1 MERNEQVYTYAL
13 SRILMYEPRI
23 ARSIIETFSDA
34 ETIFTLDQR
43 KLESVM
49 GPYNRFTL
57 PILNADLAKY
67 DKELE
72 ALEKRGY
79 RYMIHSHSHFPT
91 LLSQCEDA
99 PIGLFIRSADS
110 LENIFGNESISVV
123 GTRRITSYGQDWCR
137 KIVSSFGGSK
147 QKPTIVSGLAFGV
160 DITAHLSALESGL
173 PTIAVL
179 GTGIGN
185 IYPVQHE
192 RHAERIMQTKGSAII
207 SEYPTGCDVTPV
219 NFLSR
224 NRIIAGLSRATI
236 IIESKLTGGA
246 MSTARAAASY
256 NRDVFALPGRNDD
269 CYSKGCN
276 FLIQSHIA
284 EAIVGCDEL
293 FKSINYSV
301 RNISVGETQFRIREF
316 YAGSMEDEKIG
327 LCERL
332 FMAIRKNRGISIEE
346 LSDAVGFPYGK
357 TAALLQRMEN
367 DGFIDIDLLQCCS
380 ISSRKSRNAIFQ
392 G

>member
-1 MERNEQVYTYAL
+1 
-13 SRILMYEPRI
+13 MYEPRI
-23 ARSIIETFSDA
+23 ARSIIDTFSDA
-34 ETIFTLDQR
+34 ETVFTLNRSQ
-43 KLESVM
+43 LEDLM
-49 GPYNRFTL
+49 GPYGRYID
-57 PILNADLAKY
+57 PILNADPERY
-67 DKELE
+67 RKELE
-72 ALEKRGY
+72 GLAGRGY
-79 RYMIHSHSHFPT
+79 RYMIHSHTHFPA

-99 PIGLFIRSADS
+99 PIGLFIRSGDS
-110 LENIFGNESISVV
+110 FENIFRNESISVV
-123 GTRRITSYGQDWCR
+123 GTRRITSYGQEWCR
-137 KIVSSFGGSK
+137 KIVSSFGGSN

-160 DITAHLSALESGL
+160 DITAHLAALECGL

-192 RHAERIMQTKGSAII
+192 KHAERIMCTKGSAII

-224 NRIIAGLSRATI
+224 NRIIAGLSKATI

-293 FKSINYSV
+293 FKSINYSI
-301 RNISVGETQFRIREF
+301 RNISVEQTQCRLKEF
-316 YAGSMEDEKIG
+316 YCGSMEDEKIAI
-327 LCERL
+327 CERL
-332 FMAIRKNRGISIEE
+332 FMAIRKNRGISVEE